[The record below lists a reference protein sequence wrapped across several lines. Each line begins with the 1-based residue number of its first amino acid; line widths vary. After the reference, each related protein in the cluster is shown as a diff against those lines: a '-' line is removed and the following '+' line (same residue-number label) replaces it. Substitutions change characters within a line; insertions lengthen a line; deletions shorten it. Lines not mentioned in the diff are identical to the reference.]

1 LGSNCNSC
9 DLNSRGINGEY
20 SDPDAPAATNL
31 DPLQVSILLYFPPW
45 ERIVN
50 TGVPSRRYDSVQQ
63 DWRAILPDDKAS
75 LFIVHTSELEN
86 AYMMFSVSLNEAIA
100 LRKKGESTRAC
111 QEIGVVGEL
120 CSRLVVR
127 INAVIHTMRQHCRRL
142 GLVPNQAPLEAA
154 NFHSE
159 RGQRGARHSNM
170 LSRVLLSERSQF
182 LNKLNTLEEIV
193 DELGDEF
200 VEFTMALAA
209 GVALEPSH
217 LWKTLDSDH
226 FDLNTCLRETDVLFK
241 SFLLVLPEG
250 QLDTFDFTVRGLAR
264 ARRPAPI
271 CGIYLNPR

>member
-1 LGSNCNSC
+1 M
-9 DLNSRGINGEY
+9 
-20 SDPDAPAATNL
+20 
-31 DPLQVSILLYFPPW
+31 VSTRVRP
-45 ERIVN
+45 
-50 TGVPSRRYDSVQQ
+50 RRYESVQQ
-63 DWRAILPDDKAS
+63 DWRAILPEDKAS
-75 LFIVHTSELEN
+75 LFIVHTGELEN

-100 LRKKGESTRAC
+100 LRDRGESIRAC

-120 CSRLVVR
+120 CARLVVR
-127 INAVIHTMRQHCRRL
+127 INALIHTMRQHSRRF
-142 GLVPNQAPLEAA
+142 GVVPNQAPLEAA

-170 LSRVLLSERSQF
+170 LCRVLLPERSQF

-209 GVALEPSH
+209 GVALEPSR
-217 LWKTLDSDH
+217 LWRTLDLDH
-226 FDLNTCLRETDVLFK
+226 FDLNTCLQETDVLFK

-250 QLDTFDFTVRGLAR
+250 QLDSFDFIVRGLAR

-271 CGIYLNPR
+271 CGICLNPR